1 MKPIKAAAIQ
11 MDISHCKKQDN
22 INKALM
28 LSENAIS
35 HGAEL
40 IVLPEVFSTGFC
52 YEELDNSGESEPFPT
67 IEQLRDF
74 SKQNSC
80 VMIGSIIQKHNNEEV
95 QESEKREREGGEGEG
110 EIDLKGKRREGRGK
124 NNFTN
129 MGFCIENGDIAGT
142 YTKTHP
148 FGKEKNY
155 FTPGDQIEP
164 INLKSY
170 DLTIGLE
177 ICYEMRF
184 PEIARKLAIDGSD
197 ILVTIAEFPNPREYQ
212 WRSLAT
218 ARSVENQIYHIAC
231 NRTGADP
238 SSTFFGASMI
248 LDPLGNVLA
257 DAKDKECFII
267 HEIDPEMMKDTR
279 KAIPVFD
286 DRRPE
291 LY

>member
-1 MKPIKAAAIQ
+1 MKAAAIQ

-35 HGAEL
+35 NGAEL

-52 YEELDNSGESEPFPT
+52 YEDLDNAGESEPCPT

-74 SKQNSC
+74 SRQNSC
-80 VMIGSIIQKHNNEEV
+80 VVIGSIIQKNGKEEEEE
-95 QESEKREREGGEGEG
+95 QEMEREEELEG
-110 EIDLKGKRREGRGK
+110 KGKVERRK

-129 MGFCIENGDIAGT
+129 MGFCIENGELAGT

-148 FGKEKNY
+148 FGKEKGY
-155 FTPGDQIEP
+155 FTSGDQIEP
-164 INLKSY
+164 IRLKSY
-170 DLTIGLE
+170 DLSIGLE

-184 PEIARKLAIDGSD
+184 PEIARKLAIAGSD
-197 ILVTIAEFPNPREYQ
+197 ILITIAEFPNPREYQ

-218 ARSVENQIYHIAC
+218 ARSIENQIYHIAC
-231 NRTGADP
+231 NRTGKDP
-238 SSTFFGASMI
+238 SSTFFGATMI

-267 HEIDPEMMKDTR
+267 HDIDPKMMKDTR
-279 KAIPVFD
+279 KAITVFD

>member
-22 INKALM
+22 IRKALM

-35 HGAEL
+35 QGADL

-52 YEELDNSGESEPFPT
+52 YEDLDNAGEAEPFPT

-74 SKQNSC
+74 SRQNSC
-80 VMIGSIIQKHNNEEV
+80 VMIGSIIQKHKKKEE
-95 QESEKREREGGEGEG
+95 E
-110 EIDLKGKRREGRGK
+110 DH
-124 NNFTN
+124 FTN
-129 MGFCIENGDIAGT
+129 LGFCIENGDLAGT
-142 YTKTHP
+142 YVKTHP
-148 FGKEKNY
+148 FGKEKGY
-155 FTPGDQIEP
+155 FIPGDSIEP
-164 INLKSY
+164 IHLKSY

-184 PEIARKLAIDGSD
+184 PEISRKLAIAGSD

-218 ARSVENQIYHIAC
+218 TRSVENQIYHIAC

-238 SSTFFGASMI
+238 DSTFFGATMI
-248 LDPLGNVLA
+248 LDPLGNILA

-267 HEIDPEMMKDTR
+267 HEIDPEIMKDTR

>member
-1 MKPIKAAAIQ
+1 MKAAAIQ

-22 INKALM
+22 IKKALR
-28 LSENAIS
+28 LSENAVS
-35 HGAEL
+35 QGADL

-52 YEELDNSGESEPFPT
+52 YEDLDNAGESEPCPT
-67 IEQLRDF
+67 IEQLSDF
-74 SKQNSC
+74 SEQNSC
-80 VMIGSIIQKHNNEEV
+80 VMIGSIIQKHDKEE
-95 QESEKREREGGEGEG
+95 EKEEEE
-110 EIDLKGKRREGRGK
+110 K
-124 NNFTN
+124 NHFTN
-129 MGFCIENGDIAGT
+129 MGFCIENGDLAGT

-148 FGKEKNY
+148 FGREKGY

-164 INLKSY
+164 IRLKSY

-184 PEIARKLAIDGSD
+184 PEIARKLAIAGSD

-218 ARSVENQIYHIAC
+218 ARSIENQTYHIAC
-231 NRTGADP
+231 NRTGTDP
-238 SSTFFGASMI
+238 SSTFFGATMI

-267 HEIDPEMMKDTR
+267 HEIDPEMIEDTR
-279 KAIPVFD
+279 KAIPVFG

-291 LY
+291 LYGSLQHRVGN

>member
-11 MDISHCKKQDN
+11 MDISHCKKKEN
-22 INKALM
+22 IRKALM

-35 HGAEL
+35 EGADL

-52 YEELDNSGESEPFPT
+52 YEDLNNAGESEPCPT
-67 IEQLRDF
+67 IEQLSDF
-74 SKQNSC
+74 SERNSC
-80 VMIGSIIQKHNNEEV
+80 VMIGSIIQKHG
-95 QESEKREREGGEGEG
+95 QKEGN
-110 EIDLKGKRREGRGK
+110 R
-124 NNFTN
+124 FTN
-129 MGFCIENGDIAGT
+129 MGFCLEKGDLAGT

-148 FGKEKNY
+148 FGREKGY
-155 FTPGDQIEP
+155 FTPGSHIEP
-164 INLKSY
+164 IRLKSY

-184 PEIARKLAIDGSD
+184 PEIARKLSIAGSD

-231 NRTGADP
+231 NRTGSDP
-238 SSTFFGASMI
+238 DSTFFGATMI

-257 DAKDKECFII
+257 DAKDKECFVI
-267 HEIDPEMMKDTR
+267 HEIDPEMMEDTR
-279 KAIPVFD
+279 KAIPVFE